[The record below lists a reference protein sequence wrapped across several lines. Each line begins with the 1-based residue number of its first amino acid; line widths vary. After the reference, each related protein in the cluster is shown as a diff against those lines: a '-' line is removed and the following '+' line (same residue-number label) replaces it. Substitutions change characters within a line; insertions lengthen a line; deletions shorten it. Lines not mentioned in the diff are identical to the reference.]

1 MTTHGRSQALAVDA
15 GTTLRQQ
22 LALVSRLLGMS
33 QGEYVRFALLRQIM
47 ADLQQLPARHLVLR
61 PGALVYTSPAP
72 GVYIPATRGLGGE
85 RVWLL
90 GHATDLPASVDAGGG
105 YGYFADITRGDV
117 RGGIEGR
124 GVFVRFED
132 VGAPTAGLARLTPL
146 DRVSESS

>member
-1 MTTHGRSQALAVDA
+1 MRQPGTGQLHVDA
-15 GTTLRQQ
+15 GTGLRQQ
-22 LALVSRLLGMS
+22 VALVSRLLGMS
-33 QGEYVRFALLRQIM
+33 SSEYVRFALLRQTM

-72 GVYIPATRGLGGE
+72 GIYVPATRGLGGE

-90 GHATDLPASVDAGGG
+90 GHATDLPASVDASGG

-117 RGGIEGR
+117 PGGIEGR

-132 VGAPTAGLARLTPL
+132 VGSPTTRLTQDTPV
-146 DRVSESS
+146 DRTSVVS